1 MNKKGFSLVEFLVVI
16 AIIGIVS
23 SIGVAQFSQYRK
35 KGYDISAAA
44 DIRNIVTALHQDFEN
59 GGFFDEEDL
68 PTPRLSENVNYRI
81 EITDSDTK
89 EGFIVYTWNEK
100 GTSTWCY
107 EHDGKGRELGRKG
120 LDKKEG
126 LGVRCS
132 DGSEL

>member
-44 DIRNIVTALHQDFEN
+44 DIRNIVLELHKDFEN

-68 PTPRLSENVNYRI
+68 PTPRLSKNVNYKI
-81 EITDSDTK
+81 EITDSESK

-107 EHDGKGRELGRKG
+107 EHDGPGRELGRKG
-120 LDKKEG
+120 LNKKEG